1 MKVVASNGM
10 KLECCVKVK
19 KTIQIHKNK
28 VKVEVKSE
36 IEIWSYEGP
45 SCLAGKLDGTKIV
58 HLSGVQVG
66 VVDW

>member
-1 MKVVASNGM
+1 MLCENIKDNSDPQ
-10 KLECCVKVK
+10 K
-19 KTIQIHKNK
+19 K

-58 HLSGVQVG
+58 HLSGVEV
-66 VVDW
+66 